1 MLAAGA
7 FVLVAGL
14 SAFAA
19 GLLAA
24 FALLA
29 GALVALPFEA
39 GALVALPF
47 EAVLFVLVVVV
58 ALAGLFAGALLA
70 VFVFGASLPPQ
81 ADKAKATVATVDN
94 VNTLSF
100 IFLVYTSQRVLNL
113 VWTKFHNVVQTSWR
127 Y

>member
-7 FVLVAGL
+7 FVLAAGL
-14 SAFAA
+14 SVLAA

-47 EAVLFVLVVVV
+47 EAVLFVLVVFV
-58 ALAGLFAGALLA
+58 ALAGFAGALLA